1 MRFCF
6 QSRERKEER
15 ALTPPPA
22 KKPALSTDSSKTS
35 EGVTNDTNIHDTK
48 TDFSVRKDTNV
59 PQASGTVIT
68 DSPVKDDTKHVT
80 SNSPVKKTV
89 TSTPIK
95 TVIMVDPHSVTKQDH
110 VISDSL
116 ANKKQLSDSLTNA
129 TNPVTNQKQE
139 KYETDSIASSSSTG
153 ASQMSDSEEGMEDSP
168 VIEKTVR
175 QRRKRSPTPPPSRNR
190 KEELERQ
197 LRAEEIVEYE
207 NLKGVY
213 YKKMDNNENSDTDSG
228 VGGEGDK
235 QTVVIHNSIPERS
248 SSVDESDN
256 NEGWE
261 TADDTGVELSAV
273 SAGSGTAMSQFTQLH
288 LDLSKY

>member
-1 MRFCF
+1 M
-6 QSRERKEER
+6 
-15 ALTPPPA
+15 
-22 KKPALSTDSSKTS
+22 
-35 EGVTNDTNIHDTK
+35 TNDTNIHDTK

-59 PQASGTVIT
+59 PQANGSVKTE
-68 DSPVKDDTKHVT
+68 SPVKDDTKLVT
-80 SNSPVKKTV
+80 SNSPVK
-89 TSTPIK
+89 TPIK
-95 TVIMVDPHSVTKQDH
+95 TVIMVDPHSVTKQGH

-116 ANKKQLSDSLTNA
+116 ASKKQVSD
-129 TNPVTNQKQE
+129 PVTNQKQE

-168 VIEKTVR
+168 VIQKTVR
-175 QRRKRSPTPPPSRNR
+175 QRRKRSPTPPPSRSR

-235 QTVVIHNSIPERS
+235 QTVVIHNSIPERC
-248 SSVDESDN
+248 SSVDESDD

-273 SAGSGTAMSQFTQLH
+273 SSGSGSAMSHFTQLH